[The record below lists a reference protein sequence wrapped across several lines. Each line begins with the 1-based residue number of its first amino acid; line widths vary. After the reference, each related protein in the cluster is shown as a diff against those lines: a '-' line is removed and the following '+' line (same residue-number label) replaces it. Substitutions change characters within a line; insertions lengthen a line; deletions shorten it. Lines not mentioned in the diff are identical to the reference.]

1 MRTTRIELEGDAGH
15 VAIER
20 KAGETTIRIDSIIRD
35 PKRGQQAWKSWE
47 LPARISDEDLFKVA
61 IEAQLR
67 TDGCTGTNSMVHD
80 YYREMQR
87 FQD

>member
-35 PKRGQQAWKSWE
+35 PKRGQQAWKTWE
-47 LPARISDEDLFKVA
+47 LPARTSDEDLFKVA
-61 IEAQLR
+61 IEVQFR
-67 TDGCTGTNSMVHD
+67 CDGCTGTNSMIHD
-80 YYREMQR
+80 YYRELQR

>member
-1 MRTTRIELEGDAGH
+1 MRTTRIEIDSAGGH

-20 KAGETTIRIDSIIRD
+20 KPGQTTIRIDSIIRQ
-35 PKRGQQAWKSWE
+35 PRSSQQAWKSWE
-47 LPARISDEDLFKVA
+47 VAADIKDEELFKVA
-61 IEAQLR
+61 TEVQER
-67 TDGCTGTNSMVHD
+67 TDGKRGTNSMIHD

>member
-20 KAGETTIRIDSIIRD
+20 KAGETTIRIDSIISD
-35 PKRGQQAWKSWE
+35 PKRGQQAWKTWE
-47 LPARISDEDLFKVA
+47 LPACTSDEDLFKVA
-61 IEAQLR
+61 IEVQFR
-67 TDGCTGTNSMVHD
+67 CDGCTGTNSMIHD
-80 YYREMQR
+80 YYRELQR

>member
-1 MRTTRIELEGDAGH
+1 MRTTRIELDGDAGH

-20 KAGETTIRIDSIIRD
+20 KAGETTIRIDCIIRD
-35 PKRGQQAWKSWE
+35 AKRGQQAWKTWE

-61 IEAQLR
+61 IEVQFR
-67 TDGCTGTNSMVHD
+67 CDGCTGTNSMIHD
-80 YYREMQR
+80 YFREMQR